1 MEVPALSTESTPTRR
16 GWYAARALGN
26 RTLFHTV
33 MVLISLVYVVP
44 LVWMVLSSFKT
55 KREIFDSPFALPTNI
70 DLGVWV
76 EAWDRGNL
84 GQYVDNSLITTTAS
98 VSAILLFGLAAAYAF
113 SRFRFRFSV
122 VLLAHFV
129 LGLLLP
135 VQSYLTAQSRIFD
148 AFYLKVHTA
157 VVLHSH
163 PHVFCDVNTG

>member
-84 GQYVDNSLITTTAS
+84 GPVAAFFSLVNHDFDLHEA
-98 VSAILLFGLAAAYAF
+98 
-113 SRFRFRFSV
+113 
-122 VLLAHFV
+122 
-129 LGLLLP
+129 P
-135 VQSYLTAQSRIFD
+135 PLT
-148 AFYLKVHTA
+148 
-157 VVLHSH
+157 
-163 PHVFCDVNTG
+163 